1 MRRPPSLAI
10 LPLLVLLLGGCASTA
25 GGGGGGGGL
34 SDSVL
39 TQEELAGI
47 AQDNLYDVLKNHP
60 SLEMVRDRTGQEV
73 VILGNRSSG
82 RDFLTGAPEP
92 MIMVLDG
99 VRMESGIPDVLR
111 DLELSS
117 VQRVEILRPG
127 QAGSRYG
134 MGSQHGV
141 LVVETRH

>member
-1 MRRPPSLAI
+1 MRRSPSLAA
-10 LPLLVLLLGGCASTA
+10 LPLLVLLLAGCASAA
-25 GGGGGGGGL
+25 GRGGGGL
-34 SDSVL
+34 SDTVL
-39 TQEELAGI
+39 TQEELAGVS
-47 AQDNLYDVLKNHP
+47 QDNLYDVLKNHP
-60 SLEMVRDRTGQEV
+60 SLEMVRGSTGEEV
-73 VILGNRSSG
+73 VVLGDRGSG

-99 VRMESGIPDVLR
+99 VRMERGIPDILR

>member
-1 MRRPPSLAI
+1 MRRSHTLAI
-10 LPLLVLLLGGCASTA
+10 VPLLVLLVAGCASA
-25 GGGGGGGGL
+25 GGRGGGGISGG
-34 SDSVL
+34 VL
-39 TQEELAGI
+39 THEELAATG
-47 AQDNLYDVLKNHP
+47 QDNLYDVLKNHP
-60 SLEMVRDRTGQEV
+60 SLEMVRARTGEEV
-73 VILGNRSSG
+73 VVLGDRGSG

-92 MIMVLDG
+92 MLLVLDG

-111 DLELSS
+111 DLELTS